1 MTASHKSGHTRDSKG
16 ISKDSFK
23 NKRTKALEQRF
34 DSWWQCYPKKRNRGQ
49 ALKAWKLIK
58 PDGELTEQMIVA
70 TEQARKS
77 PDWQKARGKYIPYPA
92 TWLRARGWLD
102 QFVVDFRST
111 ATDSEAC
118 STTIENLNQLFGDAE
133 EDVRGANGL
142 LVSRV

>member
-1 MTASHKSGHTRDSKG
+1 MVAVLPEKTQPWPGVESVE
-16 ISKDSFK
+16 I
-23 NKRTKALEQRF
+23 N
-34 DSWWQCYPKKRNRGQ
+34 
-49 ALKAWKLIK
+49 K